1 MSPTK
6 APSLDGMPTIFYQ
19 RYWHIVGPKSSDGE
33 EFVVDEFVAIQSI
46 TIKNMVE
53 DNCASNTI
61 PIPNIDSKTLA
72 MLIEYCKK
80 HADETITAEDLKQFD
95 SEFVEKDQAI
105 LYHLL
110 LAANYL
116 NIPSLLDELCKKV
129 ANMIKGKTPEEIRK
143 TFNIKNDFTPQEEE
157 EIHKEYA
164 WAFEQ

>member
-1 MSPTK
+1 MSMLT
-6 APSLDGMPTIFYQ
+6 L
-19 RYWHIVGPKSSDGE
+19 KSSDGE

-61 PIPNIDSKTLA
+61 PIPNIDGKTLA

-116 NIPSLLDELCKKV
+116 NIQSLLDELCFDCGVSFGFPLLLLDVFLWILLVRDV
-129 ANMIKGKTPEEIRK
+129 AFSLVPTQLR
-143 TFNIKNDFTPQEEE
+143 
-157 EIHKEYA
+157 
-164 WAFEQ
+164 